1 MAVDAIEQLEA
12 KINRLIEQHD
22 KAKREKE
29 SVEKMLQQ
37 KESEWHHLK
46 GQIRQY
52 ERERIELR
60 EKLDKILGQF
70 STLDLSEWV
79 GVPGMKR
86 SLNVEILGQSFT
98 ISSDAE
104 ENYILRVA
112 SYVNDKM
119 QELSRASKPAA
130 KSNVAMLTALN
141 IADDYY
147 RLKEAHETMLRRVN
161 QLSKQLSARLTEEG

>member
-1 MAVDAIEQLEA
+1 MAPDAIEQLEA
-12 KINRLIEQHD
+12 KINRLIEQHE

-29 SVEKMLQQ
+29 SIEKKLQQ
-37 KESEWHHLK
+37 KESEWHDLK
-46 GQIRQY
+46 GQIRRY

-60 EKLDKILGQF
+60 EKLDKIIGQF
-70 STLDLSEWV
+70 ATLDVSEWA
-79 GVPGMKR
+79 GVRGMKR

-104 ENYILRVA
+104 ESYILRVA
-112 SYVNDKM
+112 GYVNDKM

-141 IADDYY
+141 IADEYY
-147 RLKEAHETMLRRVN
+147 RLREAHETMLKRVN
-161 QLSKQLSARLTEEG
+161 QLSKQVSARLSEEG